1 MENLMIKPE
10 LIKALNN
17 DTRAKAW
24 IAPNLALFSNSERNQ
39 DMFLTTYRIRNSYEY
54 LLDKLEVGDEITDE
68 KDMVLIQRLFDM
80 DFYPPRKMS
89 LSDWKNGKDPKVSI
103 KKAYKDRR
111 WKGNRRRKFEVT
123 LELDNGDIYQINPN
137 DIMNKFLNI
146 TSSLPSL
153 LQSNL

>member
-1 MENLMIKPE
+1 MENLMTKTK

-17 DTRAKAW
+17 DIRAKAW
-24 IAPNLALFSNSERNQ
+24 IAPNLALFTNSEKND

-54 LLDKLEVGDEITDE
+54 LLNKLEIDQEISE
-68 KDMVLIQRLFDM
+68 HKDMVLVQRLFDM

-89 LSDWKNGKDPKVSI
+89 LSDWKNGRDPRVAI

-111 WKGNRRRKFEVT
+111 WKGNRRRKFEIT

-137 DIMNKFLNI
+137 DVMNKFLNI

>member
-1 MENLMIKPE
+1 
-10 LIKALNN
+10 
-17 DTRAKAW
+17 
-24 IAPNLALFSNSERNQ
+24 
-39 DMFLTTYRIRNSYEY
+39 MFLTTYRIRNSYEY
-54 LLDKLEVGDEITDE
+54 LLDKLEVGEEITED

-89 LSDWKNGKDPKVSI
+89 LTDWKNGKDPKVSI

-111 WKGNRRRKFEVT
+111 WKGNRRRKFEIT

>member
-1 MENLMIKPE
+1 MENLMIKTE

-24 IAPNLALFSNSERNQ
+24 IAPNLALFANSEKNQ

-54 LLDKLEVGDEITDE
+54 LLDKLEVGEEITE
-68 KDMVLIQRLFDM
+68 NKDMVLIQRLFDM

-89 LSDWKNGKDPKVSI
+89 LTDWKNGKDPKVSI

-111 WKGNRRRKFEVT
+111 WKGNRRRKFEIT